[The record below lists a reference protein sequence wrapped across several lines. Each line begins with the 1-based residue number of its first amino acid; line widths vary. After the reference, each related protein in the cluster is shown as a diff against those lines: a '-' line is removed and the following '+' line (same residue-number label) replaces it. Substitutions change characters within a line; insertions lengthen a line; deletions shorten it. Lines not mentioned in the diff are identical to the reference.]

1 MYSDLIKIV
10 LIKTSHPG
18 NIGSAARAMRVM
30 GIKNLTLVEPK
41 FFPHG
46 RASAMASG
54 ALDVLENAQ
63 VVSTLEQALE
73 GCQLAYATTA
83 RPRHISSIAMD
94 VRTAA
99 QEVAQKLQ
107 QEAKPI
113 AIVFGTERTGMSNS
127 EIDLCQRLLHIPT
140 ANDYN
145 SLNLAQAV
153 QVITYEL
160 FIALNAINSDLQPQ
174 TNIIEDDSVISIDD
188 MERFYEHLE
197 RVMIHTEFLNPEQP
211 KHLMRR
217 LRKLFSK
224 ANPDR
229 NEINILR
236 GILTAC
242 ERLFKH

>member
-1 MYSDLIKIV
+1 MSLDLIKIV
-10 LIKTSHPG
+10 LIKTSHSG
-18 NIGSAARAMRVM
+18 NIGAAARAMRVM

-41 FFPHG
+41 YFPHG

-63 VVSTLEQALE
+63 VVSSLEEALE

-83 RPRHISSIAMD
+83 RPRHISSIATD
-94 VRTAA
+94 VRSAA
-99 QEVAQKLQ
+99 LELTQKIQ

-127 EIDLCQRLLHIPT
+127 EIDLCQRLLHIPS

-153 QVITYEL
+153 QVIVYEIYMANL
-160 FIALNAINSDLQPQ
+160 ISSKIPVIMNLEP
-174 TNIIEDDSVISIDD
+174 NIEAVSIDD

-197 RVMIHTEFLNPEQP
+197 KVMIRTEFLNPSQP
-211 KHLMRR
+211 KYLMRR

-224 ANPDR
+224 ADPDR

-242 ERLFKH
+242 ERFFKP